1 MLYNKKLLFV
11 SSNISSTQTGGG
23 VCSLRNLDMCRR
35 ILGEENVEL
44 YALKAFS
51 FTGGTL
57 ITKLIFI
64 LKALLKLFCGY
75 SNGSTQKTD
84 KEIVRIAKEGK
95 FDFVFIDS
103 SLNGHLVKSL
113 NLEATGQ
120 VICFFHNCE
129 RSMVIGQWKT
139 GNILSIIRLYAVTM
153 NENMTCKYADRII
166 VLNKRDYE
174 LVNINYKRSADLL
187 LPISLKDTVLSGK
200 IKKKR
205 IGTLKKGLFVGSFF
219 FGNVQGLELFIREV
233 LPHVD
238 MQLVVVGRGMN
249 RLKIPF
255 MRMRI
260 L

>member
-1 MLYNKKLLFV
+1 M
-11 SSNISSTQTGGG
+11 
-23 VCSLRNLDMCRR
+23 
-35 ILGEENVEL
+35 EL

-120 VICFFHNCE
+120 VICFFITVKE
-129 RSMVIGQWKT
+129 VW
-139 GNILSIIRLYAVTM
+139 LSV
-153 NENMTCKYADRII
+153 
-166 VLNKRDYE
+166 
-174 LVNINYKRSADLL
+174 
-187 LPISLKDTVLSGK
+187 SGK
-200 IKKKR
+200 PVIFY
-205 IGTLKKGLFVGSFF
+205 LS
-219 FGNVQGLELFIREV
+219 
-233 LPHVD
+233 
-238 MQLVVVGRGMN
+238 
-249 RLKIPF
+249 
-255 MRMRI
+255 
-260 L
+260 